1 MKRAFLLL
9 ISGSLFGFGL
19 CLSQMVDPAKV
30 LGFLDIAGAWDPS
43 LAFVMMGALVVTMIG
58 FTRIFSWPKPLLDGN
73 FATPTRSGIDR
84 PLIVGAIIFGI
95 GWGWVGFCP
104 GPAIASIA
112 YSLPESWVFVAS
124 MAGGMFAVRLL
135 LGPQSLQ
142 PTPRS

>member
-43 LAFVMMGALVVTMIG
+43 LAFVMMGALVVATIG
-58 FTRIFSWPKPLLDGN
+58 FTHIFTWPKPLLYDN
-73 FATPTRSGIDR
+73 FSTPTRSGIGTS
-84 PLIVGAIIFGI
+84 LVIGAIVFGI
-95 GWGWVGFCP
+95 GWGLVGFCP
-104 GPAIASIA
+104 GPAIASVA
-112 YSLPESWVFVAS
+112 YGLPESWVFLAS
-124 MAGGMFAVRLL
+124 MAGGMFTVRLL